1 MDVLSNRNKKP
12 RVDRRRAYT
21 VDEAV
26 SWATNQKPIEKGIII
41 LQAILQRADKGFRR
55 GKYLVQ
61 DNRADKR
68 QSQGSKPGQPEAKA
82 LCLPT
87 LHPTSLHG

>member
-1 MDVLSNRNKKP
+1 MDKP
-12 RVDRRRAYT
+12 RAYT
-21 VDEAV
+21 VDGAV
-26 SWATNQKPIEKGIII
+26 SWATCQKPNEKGIII
-41 LQAILQRADKGFRR
+41 LQAILQRANKGFRR

-68 QSQGSKPGQPEAKA
+68 KRQGSKPGRPEAKA
-82 LCLPT
+82 LCLTT